1 MGSSGGLGEPISNAS
16 EDLFRF
22 CRTNQGPNQGPH
34 IGLKKRSN
42 QGGIKK
48 AKCMSDGPTIQSTPT
63 LGNAFAG
70 DVTAQAAWD
79 ELGQNPD
86 AILIDVRSDGEWTQ
100 LGIPDLSSLSKTT
113 VLIELETQTG
123 PNPNFAT
130 QVTDAVPAKDDVV
143 IFICR
148 SGARSAVAATAMA
161 AQGFTQC
168 YNLLGG
174 ADVEGWNAAAL
185 PWRAK

>member
-1 MGSSGGLGEPISNAS
+1 
-16 EDLFRF
+16 
-22 CRTNQGPNQGPH
+22 
-34 IGLKKRSN
+34 
-42 QGGIKK
+42 
-48 AKCMSDGPTIQSTPT
+48 MSDGPTIQSTPT
-63 LGNAFAG
+63 RGNAFAG

-79 ELGQNPD
+79 ELGQNPG

-100 LGIPDLSSLSKTT
+100 QGVPDLSSVSKST

-123 PNPNFAT
+123 PNPNFVT
-130 QVTDAVPAKDDVV
+130 QVMDAVPAKDDVV

-148 SGARSAVAATAMA
+148 SGARSAAAATALA

-174 ADVEGWNAAAL
+174 ADAGGWKAAEL
-185 PWRAK
+185 PWGPK

>member
-1 MGSSGGLGEPISNAS
+1 
-16 EDLFRF
+16 
-22 CRTNQGPNQGPH
+22 
-34 IGLKKRSN
+34 
-42 QGGIKK
+42 
-48 AKCMSDGPTIQSTPT
+48 MSDGSTIQSTPT

-79 ELGQNPD
+79 ELGENPD
-86 AILIDVRSDGEWTQ
+86 AILIDVRSDGEWSQ
-100 LGIPDLSSLSKTT
+100 VGIPDLSSLSKTT

-148 SGARSAVAATAMA
+148 SGARSAAAATAMA

-174 ADVEGWNAAAL
+174 ADAEGWNAAGL
-185 PWRAK
+185 PWRVK

>member
-1 MGSSGGLGEPISNAS
+1 
-16 EDLFRF
+16 
-22 CRTNQGPNQGPH
+22 
-34 IGLKKRSN
+34 
-42 QGGIKK
+42 
-48 AKCMSDGPTIQSTPT
+48 MSDGPTIQSTPT
-63 LGNAFAG
+63 RGNAFAG

-79 ELGQNPD
+79 ELGQNSD

-100 LGIPDLSSLSKTT
+100 QGVPDLSSVSKST

-123 PNPNFAT
+123 PNPNFVA
-130 QVTDAVPAKDDVV
+130 QVTDAVPAKDIVV

-148 SGARSAVAATAMA
+148 SGARSAAAATAIA

-174 ADVEGWNAAAL
+174 ADAGGWKAAEL
-185 PWRAK
+185 PWGAK

>member
-1 MGSSGGLGEPISNAS
+1 
-16 EDLFRF
+16 
-22 CRTNQGPNQGPH
+22 
-34 IGLKKRSN
+34 
-42 QGGIKK
+42 
-48 AKCMSDGPTIQSTPT
+48 MSDGPTIQSTPT
-63 LGNAFAG
+63 RGNAFAG

-100 LGIPDLSSLSKTT
+100 QGVPDLSSVSKSTL
-113 VLIELETQTG
+113 LIELETQTG
-123 PNPNFAT
+123 PNPNFVA
-130 QVTDAVPAKDDVV
+130 QVTDGVPAKDIVV

-148 SGARSAVAATAMA
+148 SGARSAAAATAIA

-174 ADVEGWNAAAL
+174 ADAGGWKAAEL
-185 PWRAK
+185 PWGAK